1 MDENGFVSIPQGPG
15 LGIEFD
21 WDYVNASLV

>member
-1 MDENGFVSIPQGPG
+1 MDENGFVSIPQAPG

-21 WDYVNASLV
+21 WDYVNSNLV